1 MIWTNKVQDCLER
14 NQKEKLTEL
23 DRKKKDI
30 EAIMRELSSMC
41 LEEMNRLKRCK
52 IETLVTIHVHQRDL
66 FQKIL
71 EDAKQHKIRDAND
84 FDWTKNTRIYWKH
97 DEQQIAV

>member
-1 MIWTNKVQDCLER
+1 MNLRDFIDGYPSQIALLGIQMIWTNKVQDCLER

-30 EAIMRELSSMC
+30 ENIMKELSSMC
-41 LEEMNRLKRCK
+41 LEEMDRLKRCK
-52 IETLVTIHVHQRDL
+52 VETLVTIHVHQRDL

-71 EDAKQHKIRDAND
+71 EDAK
-84 FDWTKNTRIYWKH
+84 
-97 DEQQIAV
+97 